1 MRQKKII
8 LVTGG
13 QRSGKSEFSEKLALE
28 HSDTPV
34 YLATA
39 RVADDEFRERVRKHK
54 ARRGP
59 NWSTIEEEIF
69 LSRHDLS
76 QKTVLI
82 DCVTM
87 WVTNVFFAS
96 GEDVMASLEKLKSE
110 FDRFTDHHDAVYIFV
125 SNEIGSGGVSPNA
138 MTRRF
143 TDLQGW
149 FNQYI
154 AAHADEVYLTVSG
167 IPLKIK

>member
-96 GEDVMASLEKLKSE
+96 GEDVTAS
-110 FDRFTDHHDAVYIFV
+110 
-125 SNEIGSGGVSPNA
+125 
-138 MTRRF
+138 RRF